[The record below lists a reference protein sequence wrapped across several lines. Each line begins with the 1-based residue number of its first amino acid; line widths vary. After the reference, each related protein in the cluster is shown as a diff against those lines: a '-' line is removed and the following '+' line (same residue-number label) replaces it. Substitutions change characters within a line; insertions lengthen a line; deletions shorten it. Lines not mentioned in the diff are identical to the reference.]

1 MKKITKLIAVISVMI
16 LSTTVASSVIFSFSS
31 ETTVTA
37 KQSVVIDGKNWDNT
51 IHHEISLFGGCSKC
65 FKHTISNRGRKD
77 IKLQWEI
84 TGTPDMEGVKVT
96 IGTYKK
102 WTPTNHH
109 YPTIGCIECGESGLL
124 IPMKRPFT
132 LKAGQTME
140 LCFCYTLDMLIK
152 SGTYTINVRLVPYV
166 K

>member
-1 MKKITKLIAVISVMI
+1 MKKITKIVAVIAVMI

-31 ETTVTA
+31 ETVVTA

-51 IHHEISLFGGCSKC
+51 IRHEISLFGGCSKC
-65 FKHTISNRGRKD
+65 FKHTISNRGCRD

-84 TGTPDMEGVKVT
+84 TGTPDMEGVKVV
-96 IGTYKK
+96 IGSYTK
-102 WTPTNHH
+102 WKLINHH
-109 YPTIGCIECGESGLL
+109 YPAIGCVECGESGLL
-124 IPMKRPFT
+124 VPMKEPFC
-132 LKAGQTME
+132 LKAGQTIE

-152 SGTYTINVRLVPYV
+152 PGTYTINVRLVPYV